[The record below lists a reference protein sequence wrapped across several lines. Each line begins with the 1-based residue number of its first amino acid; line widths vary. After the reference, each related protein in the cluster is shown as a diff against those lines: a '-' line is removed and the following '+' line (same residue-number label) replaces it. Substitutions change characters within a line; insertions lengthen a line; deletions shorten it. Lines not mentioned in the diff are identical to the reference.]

1 MREVFKNELN
11 ALADDLV
18 TMATRAA
25 EAVEKASQALES
37 NDLDLAEAVIDG
49 DAEIDHLQ
57 GHIDQQA
64 AQILALQA
72 PVAHDLRVVISALK
86 MSVAIERMGDLA
98 RHIAS
103 LVRIRHPK
111 PALPPAFADTF
122 SLMGRSAHR
131 IGRSLVELLDNPG
144 LDAVPTITAID
155 EELDDLHLRVFS
167 MISELGHSE
176 VTPAQIADV
185 TLLSRYYERF
195 GDQCVNVSQRVEY
208 LLTGSWQPELSASDA
223 ASHEQRSEPRH

>member
-18 TMATRAA
+18 TMTTRAA
-25 EAVEKASQALES
+25 EAVEKASRALET

-49 DAEIDHLQ
+49 DAVIDNLQ
-57 GHIDQQA
+57 HHVDQQA

-98 RHIAS
+98 RHIAA
-103 LVRIRHPK
+103 LVRIRHPQ
-111 PALPPAFADTF
+111 PAVPAAFAATF
-122 SLMGRSAHR
+122 TLMGRSAAR
-131 IGRSLVELLDNPG
+131 IGHALHQLLDNPG
-144 LDAVPTITAID
+144 LDSVPTITAID
-155 EELDDLHLRVFS
+155 EELDELHLRVFS
-167 MISELGHSE
+167 MISELDSSE
-176 VTPAQIADV
+176 ITPSQIADV

-208 LLTGSWQPELSASDA
+208 LLTGSWEPELSANDA
-223 ASHEQRSEPRH
+223 AEQRGEPRH

>member
-18 TMATRAA
+18 TMTTKAVD
-25 EAVEKASQALES
+25 AVEKASRALET

-49 DAEIDHLQ
+49 DAAIDNLQ
-57 GHIDQQA
+57 HHVDQQA

-103 LVRIRHPK
+103 IVRIRHPQ
-111 PALPPAFADTF
+111 PAVPAAFADTF
-122 SLMGRSAHR
+122 VLMGRSAAR
-131 IGRSLVELLDNPG
+131 IGHALQQLLDNPG
-144 LDAVPTITAID
+144 LDSVPTITAID
-155 EELDDLHLRVFS
+155 EELDEQHLRVFS
-167 MISELGHSE
+167 MISELDSSE
-176 VTPAQIADV
+176 ITPSQIADV

-208 LLTGSWQPELSASDA
+208 LLTGSWEPELSANDA
-223 ASHEQRSEPRH
+223 AEQRTEPRH